1 MTTWKCVICARKMQ
15 TDIKPGL
22 IERLC
27 ADCRVRHW
35 MKVVDIYTTG
45 DVERL
50 AEAKVKLR
58 AAQKALE
65 KTREGIK

>member
-1 MTTWKCVICARKMQ
+1 MTKWKCVICARKME
-15 TDIKPGL
+15 TDVKPSL

-27 ADCRVRHW
+27 ADCNVSHW
-35 MKVVDIYTTG
+35 TKVVDIYRTG

-50 AEAKVKLR
+50 VEAKVKLR

-65 KTREGIK
+65 KTREAIK

>member
-1 MTTWKCVICARKMQ
+1 ME
-15 TDIKPGL
+15 TDVKPSL

-27 ADCRVRHW
+27 ADCNVSHW
-35 MKVVDIYTTG
+35 TKVVDIYRTG

-50 AEAKVKLR
+50 VEAKVKLR

-65 KTREGIK
+65 KTREAIK

>member
-1 MTTWKCVICARKMQ
+1 MTKWKCVICARKME
-15 TDIKPGL
+15 TDMKPSL
-22 IERLC
+22 NERLC
-27 ADCRVRHW
+27 ADCSVRHW
-35 MKVVDIYTTG
+35 TKVVDIYRTV

-65 KTREGIK
+65 KSREVIQ